1 MILSE
6 KDAIHV
12 YMGAKGFPKSS
23 NNAMAE
29 LINEFQREF
38 IAYQFMRVAQ
48 K

>member
-23 NNAMAE
+23 NYAVAE
-29 LINEFQREF
+29 LINEFQR
-38 IAYQFMRVAQ
+38 
-48 K
+48 